1 MTSQTTTLSPGVP
14 GGVPQGTG
22 FPKIPD
28 FALEVYFSKHEFTAK
43 YHLTASDA
51 QTITINELLAL
62 GTEADRT
69 AFGEMGLGYTTTW
82 GAEELRSTI
91 ASTYDHLDS
100 SNVLVFG
107 GAQEAMFWAMQ
118 IFVGPGD
125 HAIVSVPNYQSMESV
140 TIATGAEVTG
150 FPLWSGEGSTLKW
163 TLDVERLKTMIKP
176 NTRVIAVNFPNN
188 PTGFVPDHASW
199 QALVE
204 LCEERNIFLY
214 SDEVYRGLELDESKR
229 ISQAADAGAKGVS
242 LNVMSKAY
250 GMPGLRIGWIA
261 AQDRALLQ
269 RFERAKHYTTICSSG
284 PSEFLAT
291 IALRNAEAIAKRNR
305 DIMRA
310 NLPALQATM
319 ERCAGI
325 VEWTAPDGGC
335 VMFPRYLGADGIEAF
350 AESLVQERSAVI
362 LPASI
367 YKSQLLEIPNDRFRL
382 GMGRANPEA
391 GWAELEAHLLSRK
404 GR

>member
-1 MTSQTTTLSPGVP
+1 MNKLEDLSSSGVP
-14 GGVPQGTG
+14 GGGTRG
-22 FPKIPD
+22 IPD

-51 QTITINELLAL
+51 QTVTINELLAL
-62 GTEADRT
+62 GSDADRK
-69 AFGEMGLGYTTTW
+69 AFGELGLGYTTTW
-82 GAEELRSTI
+82 GSEELRAAI
-91 ASTYDHLDS
+91 ASTYAHIDPEH
-100 SNVLVFG
+100 VLVFG

-125 HAIVSVPNYQSMESV
+125 HALVSVPNYQSMESV

-150 FPLWSGEGSTLKW
+150 FPLWEGEGSTLKW
-163 TLDVERLKTMIKP
+163 TLDVERLKNMIKP

-188 PTGFVPDHASW
+188 PTGFVPDHTTW
-199 QALVE
+199 QSLVE

-214 SDEVYRGLELDESKR
+214 SDEVYRGLELDASKR
-229 ISQAADAGAKGVS
+229 ISQAADAGTKGVS

-291 IALRNAEAIAKRNR
+291 IALRNAESIAERNR
-305 DIMRA
+305 NIMRA
-310 NLPALQATM
+310 NLPTLEATM
-319 ERCAGI
+319 ARCEGI
-325 VEWTAPDGGC
+325 VEWKAPDGGC
-335 VMFPRYLGADGIEAF
+335 VMFPRYLGDEGIEAF

-367 YKSQLLEIPNDRFRL
+367 YKSQLLDIPNDRFRL

-391 GWAELEAHLLSRK
+391 GWAELEAHLLSRRNK
-404 GR
+404 

>member
-1 MTSQTTTLSPGVP
+1 MKLDM
-14 GGVPQGTG
+14 
-22 FPKIPD
+22 PD

-51 QTITINELLAL
+51 QTVTINELLAL
-62 GTEADRT
+62 GTEEDRK
-69 AFGEMGLGYTTTW
+69 AFGELGLGYTTTW
-82 GAEELRSTI
+82 GSDELRTAI
-91 ASTYDHLDS
+91 ASTYAHIDPEH
-100 SNVLVFG
+100 VLVFA

-118 IFVGPGD
+118 IFVGPAD
-125 HAIVSVPNYQSMESV
+125 HALISVPNYQSMESV

-150 FPLWSGEGSTLKW
+150 FPLWEGEGSTLKW
-163 TLDVERLKTMIKP
+163 TLDVQRLKAMIKP

-188 PTGFVPDHASW
+188 PTGFVPDNKTW
-199 QALVE
+199 QTLVE
-204 LCEERNIFLY
+204 LCEDRNIYLY
-214 SDEVYRGLELDESKR
+214 SDEVYRGLELDETKR
-229 ISQAADAGAKGVS
+229 ISQAADATKIGVS

-261 AQDRALLQ
+261 TQDRSLLQ

-291 IALRNAEAIAKRNR
+291 IALRNAESIAKRNR
-305 DIMRA
+305 SIMRS
-310 NLPALQATM
+310 NLPALEATM
-319 ERCAGI
+319 ARCEGI

-335 VMFPRYLGADGIEAF
+335 VMFPRYLGSDGVESF
-350 AESLVQERSAVI
+350 AESLVQQRSALI

-382 GMGRANPEA
+382 GMGRINPEA
-391 GWAELEAHLLSRK
+391 GWAELEAHLLSR
-404 GR
+404 RNE

>member
-1 MTSQTTTLSPGVP
+1 MKLDM
-14 GGVPQGTG
+14 
-22 FPKIPD
+22 PD

-43 YHLTASDA
+43 HHLTASDA
-51 QTITINELLAL
+51 QTLTINELLAL
-62 GTEADRT
+62 GTDADRK

-82 GAEELRSTI
+82 GAEELRVAI
-91 ASTYDHLDS
+91 ASTYAHIDPE
-100 SNVLVFG
+100 NVLVFA

-125 HAIVSVPNYQSMESV
+125 HALVSVPNYQSMESV

-150 FPLWSGEGSTLKW
+150 FPLWEGEGSTLRW

-188 PTGFVPDHASW
+188 PTGFVPDHRTW
-199 QALVE
+199 QALIE
-204 LCEERNIFLY
+204 LCEERNIYLY

-229 ISQAADAGAKGVS
+229 ISQAAEASTKGVS

-250 GMPGLRIGWIA
+250 GLPGLRIGWIA
-261 AQDRALLQ
+261 AQDRALLH

-291 IALRNAEAIAKRNR
+291 VALRNAESIAKRNR
-305 DIMRA
+305 EIMRA
-310 NLPALQATM
+310 NLPALEATM
-319 ERCAGI
+319 ARCAGI

-335 VMFPRYLGADGIEAF
+335 VMFPRYLGSDGIEAF

-367 YKSQLLEIPNDRFRL
+367 YKSQLLDIPNDRFRL
-382 GMGRANPEA
+382 GMGRANPDA
-391 GWAELEAHLLSRK
+391 GWAELEAHLLSRRGK
-404 GR
+404 

>member
-1 MTSQTTTLSPGVP
+1 MKLDM
-14 GGVPQGTG
+14 
-22 FPKIPD
+22 PD

-43 YHLTASDA
+43 HHLTASDA
-51 QTITINELLAL
+51 QSITINELLAL
-62 GTEADRT
+62 GTDEDRK
-69 AFGEMGLGYTTTW
+69 AFGELGLGYTTTW
-82 GAEELRSTI
+82 GAEELRTAI
-91 ASTYDHLDS
+91 ASTYAHILPEH
-100 SNVLVFG
+100 VLVFA

-125 HAIVSVPNYQSMESV
+125 HALISVPNYQSMESV
-140 TIATGAEVTG
+140 TIATGADVTG
-150 FPLWSGEGSTLKW
+150 FPLWKGEGSTLKW
-163 TLDVERLKTMIKP
+163 TLDIERLQTMIKP

-188 PTGFVPDHASW
+188 PTGFVPDHKTW

-204 LCEERNIFLY
+204 LCEERNIYLY
-214 SDEVYRGLELDESKR
+214 SDEVYRGLELDETKR
-229 ISQAADAGAKGVS
+229 ISQAADASNKGVS

-261 AQDRALLQ
+261 AQDRELLQ

-291 IALRNAEAIAKRNR
+291 IALRNAESIAERNR
-305 DIMRA
+305 NIMRA
-310 NLPALQATM
+310 NLPALEATM
-319 ERCAGI
+319 ARCEDI

-335 VMFPRYLGADGIEAF
+335 VMFPRYLGSDGIEAF

-367 YKSQLLEIPNDRFRL
+367 YKSQLLDIPNDRFRL

-391 GWAELEAHLLSRK
+391 GWAELEAHLLSRRGK
-404 GR
+404 

>member
-1 MTSQTTTLSPGVP
+1 MKLDM
-14 GGVPQGTG
+14 
-22 FPKIPD
+22 PD

-51 QTITINELLAL
+51 QSVTINELLAL
-62 GTEADRT
+62 GTEDDRRG
-69 AFGEMGLGYTTTW
+69 FGDLGLGYTTTW
-82 GAEELRSTI
+82 GAEELRAAI
-91 ASTYDHLDS
+91 ASTYAHIGS
-100 SNVLVFG
+100 EHVLVFA

-118 IFVGPGD
+118 TFVGPGD
-125 HAIVSVPNYQSMESV
+125 HALISVPNYQSMESV
-140 TIATGAEVTG
+140 TIATGADVTG
-150 FPLWSGEGSTLKW
+150 FPLWEGEGSTLKW
-163 TLDVERLKTMIKP
+163 TLDVERLKTMIKA

-188 PTGFVPDHASW
+188 PTGFVPDHPTW
-199 QALVE
+199 QALVD
-204 LCEERNIFLY
+204 LCEERNIYLY
-214 SDEVYRGLELDESKR
+214 SDEVYRGLELDETKR
-229 ISQAADAGAKGVS
+229 ISQAADASSKGVS

-261 AQDRALLQ
+261 AQDRRLLQ

-291 IALRNAEAIAKRNR
+291 IALRNAGSITERNR
-305 DIMRA
+305 NIMRA
-310 NLPALQATM
+310 NLPALEATM
-319 ERCAGI
+319 ARCEGI

-335 VMFPRYLGADGIEAF
+335 VMFPRYLGSDGIEAF

-367 YKSQLLEIPNDRFRL
+367 YTSQLLDIPNDRFRL

-391 GWAELEAHLLSRK
+391 GWAELEAHLLSRRGK
-404 GR
+404 

>member
-1 MTSQTTTLSPGVP
+1 MKLEM
-14 GGVPQGTG
+14 
-22 FPKIPD
+22 PD

-43 YHLTASDA
+43 HHLTASDA
-51 QTITINELLAL
+51 QTLTINELLAL
-62 GTEADRT
+62 GTDADRK

-82 GAEELRSTI
+82 GAEELRVAI
-91 ASTYDHLDS
+91 ASTYAHIDPE
-100 SNVLVFG
+100 NVLVFA

-125 HAIVSVPNYQSMESV
+125 HALVSVPNYQSMESV

-150 FPLWSGEGSTLKW
+150 FPLWEGEGSTLRW

-188 PTGFVPDHASW
+188 PTGFVPDHRTW
-199 QALVE
+199 QALIE
-204 LCEERNIFLY
+204 LCEERNIYLY

-229 ISQAADAGAKGVS
+229 ISQAAEASTKGVS

-250 GMPGLRIGWIA
+250 GLPGLRIGWIA
-261 AQDRALLQ
+261 AQDRALLH

-291 IALRNAEAIAKRNR
+291 VALRNAESIAKRNR
-305 DIMRA
+305 EIMRA
-310 NLPALQATM
+310 NLPALEATM
-319 ERCAGI
+319 ARCAGI

-335 VMFPRYLGADGIEAF
+335 VMFPRYLGSDGIEAF

-367 YKSQLLEIPNDRFRL
+367 YKSQLLDIPNDRFRL
-382 GMGRANPEA
+382 GMGRANPDA
-391 GWAELEAHLLSRK
+391 GWAELEAHLLSRRGK
-404 GR
+404 